1 MHILSHHSF
10 SFFKLWEGTIN
21 EKRGNFARQKY
32 TVSVFFK
39 SAASTLCLQ
48 QLCADLLFYRAR
60 KMSASRTSTQRHVA
74 STSSTFSASSQPK
87 PSASS
92 QSSASSKPN
101 VPTQQRPKSATA
113 PQSAPIITPDR
124 LASTM
129 GTKVDEWLR
138 SALSTLETTSKS
150 DVCTCDFS
158 ADAFPADG

>member
-1 MHILSHHSF
+1 MC
-10 SFFKLWEGTIN
+10 
-21 EKRGNFARQKY
+21 
-32 TVSVFFK
+32 
-39 SAASTLCLQ
+39 AA
-48 QLCADLLFYRAR
+48 LLFYRAR

-101 VPTQQRPKSATA
+101 VPTTQQQRPKSATA